1 MLLRLIS
8 YLTEVKSICLTSR
21 SFKFR
26 CHSIVMNL
34 AEVEGSANGRH
45 RFVFFLCSWSNTELK
60 IFMGEVIPS
69 SKPPS
74 ASLPAFSHPSLCV
87 DVKRQ
92 PWGSQTQTMWSLRGP
107 AEDLPTTFLPNLPD
121 ASCLCSRF
129 VVSDISLSLFFSLN
143 PAGCIEGL
151 VVLTSLGGQTPGSRI
166 STKSGWNQSSWR
178 WHFRA
183 PGSHTYSWCQ
193 EENRSLTKHLFF
205 CRTSVSCYQGNHF
218 FFFFLKGSSIQCERC
233 SKYFLSLDY
242 TVGGTGR
249 CSSHPWHL

>member
-26 CHSIVMNL
+26 CHPIVINL

-45 RFVFFLCSWSNTELK
+45 RFVFFLSSWSNRELK

-74 ASLPAFSHPSLCV
+74 ASPPAFSHPSLCV

-107 AEDLPTTFLPNLPD
+107 AEDLPTTFLPNLPN

-129 VVSDISLSLFFSLN
+129 VVSDISLSLFFFKSSRVYR
-143 PAGCIEGL
+143 G
-151 VVLTSLGGQTPGSRI
+151 PGSFNI
-166 STKSGWNQSSWR
+166 SG
-178 WHFRA
+178 
-183 PGSHTYSWCQ
+183 GSNSRV
-193 EENRSLTKHLFF
+193 ENFHKVRL
-205 CRTSVSCYQGNHF
+205 
-218 FFFFLKGSSIQCERC
+218 E
-233 SKYFLSLDY
+233 SKLVTMAF
-242 TVGGTGR
+242 
-249 CSSHPWHL
+249 